1 MSEAHRPS
9 WFRQTLSQQPAL
21 VVSVLYLFASL
32 IGLVYSWAFLRSFG
46 INVLQ
51 YSEIGDFLLA
61 SLKEPVIWLLVVLAV
76 ALVQGDS
83 ALSRVVE
90 RRSPGRWMRWYVSER
105 YRKVNYL
112 VSALMVLAFLLVY
125 ADVNSEAVRDGGG
138 DEVRVEL
145 ADGSPAAQR
154 VLLGTT
160 VNYIFVY
167 DRASERV
174 FVHPSENVLSLSSQV
189 PGTDEASAALPEQDG
204 SHDDTEQA
212 DDGAR
217 DRTLDK
223 GDTQAQE

>member
-1 MSEAHRPS
+1 MSESHRPS
-9 WFRQTLSQQPAL
+9 WFRQMLSEQPAL

-61 SLKEPVIWLLVVLAV
+61 SLKEPMIWLLVILAV
-76 ALVQGDS
+76 TLVQGDS
-83 ALSRVVE
+83 ALSRGVQ
-90 RRSPGRWMRWYVSER
+90 RRGPSRWMRWYGSER
-105 YRKVNYL
+105 YRTVNYL
-112 VSALMVLAFLLVY
+112 VSAVMVLAVLLVY
-125 ADVNSEAVRDGGG
+125 ADVSSEEVRDGGG

-145 ADGSPAAQR
+145 ADGSPATQR

-174 FVHPSENVLSLSSQV
+174 FVHPSENVLTLSRRV
-189 PGTDEASAALPEQDG
+189 PGTDKASGAPPEQDG
-204 SHDDTEQA
+204 SQDDADQA